1 MCYIVFT
8 EKHFRQCFV
17 DMKIKTKT
25 RERAFKIFWGVV
37 AYFRKIVDFLLLK
50 VGEV

>member
-17 DMKIKTKT
+17 DMKIKTKNK
-25 RERAFKIFWGVV
+25 RKALDFLGVV
-37 AYFRKIVDFLLLK
+37 AYFRKIADFLLLK
-50 VGEV
+50 VGDV